1 MHPMGPYRSHNAQ
14 LNLEDNN
21 MASLERA
28 IQLAVQAH
36 AGQKDKGGEP
46 YILHPLRL
54 VFKLHGETERIV
66 AALHDVVEDTDWTLE
81 RLRGEGFAEEVL
93 VAIDHLTRRKN
104 EPYEDFIERVN
115 TNALARTVKIAD
127 LRDNLDES
135 RLSQLADQDITRMS
149 KYRRALIGLLGS
161 HTTVSVG
168 RG

>member
-1 MHPMGPYRSHNAQ
+1 
-14 LNLEDNN
+14 

-54 VFKLHGETERIV
+54 MFKLHGETERIV
-66 AALHDVVEDTDWTLE
+66 AVLHDVVEDSDWTLD
-81 RLRGEGFAEEVL
+81 RLRDEGFGDEVL
-93 VAIDHLTRRKN
+93 VAIDHLTRRKK
-104 EPYEDFIERVN
+104 EPYEDFIERAN

-135 RLSQLADQDITRMS
+135 RLSELADEDTTRMS
-149 KYRRALIGLLGS
+149 RYRRALIGLLGS
-161 HTTVSVG
+161 HTTVSA
-168 RG
+168 RRE